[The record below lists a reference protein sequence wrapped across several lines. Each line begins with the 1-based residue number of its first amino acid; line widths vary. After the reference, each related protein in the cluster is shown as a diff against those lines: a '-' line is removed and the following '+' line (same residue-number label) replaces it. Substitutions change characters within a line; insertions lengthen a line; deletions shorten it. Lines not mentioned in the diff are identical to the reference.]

1 MLGVLALQSGKK
13 NEIMGVKIGEEEVRP
28 SNWQVPWSFRKQD
41 IRSGSWSRRV
51 RSAETPRPARAAGG
65 QSWSR
70 QEGGEAK

>member
-1 MLGVLALQSGKK
+1 MQSGKK

-51 RSAETPRPARAAGG
+51 RSAETPRPRRPGLQEARA
-65 QSWSR
+65 WSR
-70 QEGGEAK
+70 QEGGGAK